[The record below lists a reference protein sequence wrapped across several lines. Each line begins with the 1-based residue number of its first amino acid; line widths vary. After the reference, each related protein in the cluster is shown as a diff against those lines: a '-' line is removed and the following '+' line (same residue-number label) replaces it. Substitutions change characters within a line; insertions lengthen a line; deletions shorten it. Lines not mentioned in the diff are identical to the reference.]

1 MSAKIIDGKAI
12 AKKVRAEVK
21 EEVEKLKKEGIEP
34 FLAVILI
41 GDDPASQVYVRNK
54 EKAAEKVGIKSVTHR
69 LPADIEEKEVRKLIE
84 NLNND
89 PKVHGILIQLPLPKH
104 LPERELL
111 ELVDPRKDADGFHP
125 YNMGRLLIG
134 APTQLPCTPNG
145 IIRLLDEEGIEIKGK
160 DAVVV
165 GRSVIV
171 GKPLGLLLLS
181 RHATVTTCHTK
192 TADLAAHTRRADILI
207 VAAGRPRVVTAD
219 MVKEGA
225 VVIDVGVNRLE
236 DGSLCGDVDFEAVKE
251 KASYI
256 TPVPGGVGP
265 MTVAML
271 LKNTVEIAKNLAKR
285 S

>member
-12 AKKVRAEVK
+12 AKKVRAEVR
-21 EEVEKLKKEGIEP
+21 EEAEKLKAQGIEP
-34 FLAVILI
+34 YLAVILV

-54 EKAAEKVGIKSVTHR
+54 EKAAEKVGILTTTHR
-69 LPADIEEKEVRKLIE
+69 LPADVPEGEVRDLIHR
-84 NLNND
+84 LNED
-89 PKVHGILIQLPLPKH
+89 PRVHGILIQLPLPKH

-125 YNMGRLLIG
+125 YNLGRLLMG

-171 GKPLGLLLLS
+171 GKPVGLLLLS
-181 RHATVTTCHTK
+181 RHATVTTCHTH
-192 TADLAAHTRRADILI
+192 TRDLAEHTRRADILV
-207 VAAGRPRVVTAD
+207 VAAGRPKVVGAD

-271 LKNTVEIAKNLAKR
+271 LKNTVEIAKKIGKR

>member
-12 AKKVRAEVK
+12 AKKVREEVK

-54 EKAAEKVGIKSVTHR
+54 EKAAAKVGIKSVTHR
-69 LPADIEEKEVRKLIE
+69 LPADIPEEEVRELIQKLNE
-84 NLNND
+84 D
-89 PKVHGILIQLPLPKH
+89 PQVHGILIQLPLPKH

-134 APTQLPCTPNG
+134 APTQLPCTPHG

-181 RHATVTTCHTK
+181 RHATVTYCHTK
-192 TADLAAHTRRADILI
+192 TRDLAEHTRRADILV
-207 VAAGRPRVVTAD
+207 VAAGRPRIISAD
-219 MVKEGA
+219 MVKDGA

-236 DGSLCGDVDFEAVKE
+236 DGSLCGDVDFESVKE